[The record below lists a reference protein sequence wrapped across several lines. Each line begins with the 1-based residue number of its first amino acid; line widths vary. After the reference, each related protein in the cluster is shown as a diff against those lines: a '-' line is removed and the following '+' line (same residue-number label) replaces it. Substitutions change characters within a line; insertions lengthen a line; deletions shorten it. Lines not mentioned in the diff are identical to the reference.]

1 MLEIKGV
8 VKHADWGG
16 LHHIP
21 LMLSQDYSN
30 SRCSEYL
37 FTGSPSDIVRLV
49 DSSNFCDWLKAAPEA
64 RLGVS
69 GIEAFGCQLP
79 FSVRLLDVDIPRTVS
94 LYSEVL
100 DVKVTNGQMR
110 TSHGGK
116 SNHYL
121 NAAGQKTFMI
131 AVSEVVLLSG
141 FLSIN
146 EILEKLSYFDMLS
159 EIREVFDQFGVKG
172 GLSFI
177 LSVDELFAG
186 VLVERVYGAYS
197 TRFENSEIS
206 TQDNLYW
213 FLKTVKHRLELGEKL
228 CSDVLLMLL
237 MKVKRV
243 KPKDVVYIDS
253 GCAFS
258 VLHGCY
264 FELSSSFHGSITLT
278 YQNPFWAIEFLK
290 QVDVNKSLS
299 FPLVSETTNER
310 TDDYRV
316 DGSCLRVTSYELMTD
331 ELLTI
336 PNQEFPSLWV
346 VAKGEV
352 MFNTQQYYSYP
363 GAALYQRPQEFN
375 TLVTTQE
382 SFVYRFSVQVD

>member
-37 FTGSPSDIVRLV
+37 FTGSSSDIVRLV
-49 DSSNFCDWLKAAPEA
+49 DSSNFCEWLKAAPEA

-79 FSVRLLDVDIPRTVS
+79 FSVRLVDVDIPRTVS

-100 DVKVTNGQMR
+100 DVKMTHGQMR
-110 TSHGGK
+110 TSHGSKG
-116 SNHYL
+116 NHYL
-121 NAAGQKTFMI
+121 DAAGQKTFMI
-131 AVSEVVLLSG
+131 TVSDVVLLDG

-159 EIREVFDQFGVKG
+159 DVREVFERFGVKG

-177 LSVDELFAG
+177 LRVDESFASI
-186 VLVERVYGAYS
+186 LVERVYAAYS
-197 TRFENSEIS
+197 SRFENSEIS

-213 FLKTVKHRLELGEKL
+213 FMKTVNHRLEFGEKL
-228 CSDVLLMLL
+228 SSDVLLMLF
-237 MKVKRV
+237 MKVNRV
-243 KPKDVVYIDS
+243 KPQSVVYIDS

-258 VLHGCY
+258 VLNGCY
-264 FELSSSFHGSITLT
+264 FELTSPFNSRIDSTD
-278 YQNPFWAIEFLK
+278 QPPFWSIGFLK
-290 QVDVNKSLS
+290 QVDVSKSVLS
-299 FPLVSETTNER
+299 PLISQTINER
-310 TDDYRV
+310 TSDYRV
-316 DGSCLRVTSYELMTD
+316 AGCCFRVTSYELMAG
-331 ELLTI
+331 ELVTI

-352 MFNTQQYYSYP
+352 LFNTQQHYSYP

-375 TLVTTQE
+375 TLASTHE
-382 SFVYRFSVQVD
+382 SFVYRFSVQMD